1 MCPADV
7 FCVVA
12 PCSAFA
18 LRAVQNFLSGST
30 RCVGQHCFELSACQ
44 VREDSRKKTELD
56 DLIRAAQQKVAA
68 ARKKLDDVERM
79 SATSELTLTLAL
91 RGDLERATAS
101 MANVRV
107 CACVCARVRVCVRA
121 CDATPSQTIQPTAL
135 LQSFLI

>member
-1 MCPADV
+1 
-7 FCVVA
+7 
-12 PCSAFA
+12 
-18 LRAVQNFLSGST
+18 
-30 RCVGQHCFELSACQ
+30 VGQHCFELSACQ